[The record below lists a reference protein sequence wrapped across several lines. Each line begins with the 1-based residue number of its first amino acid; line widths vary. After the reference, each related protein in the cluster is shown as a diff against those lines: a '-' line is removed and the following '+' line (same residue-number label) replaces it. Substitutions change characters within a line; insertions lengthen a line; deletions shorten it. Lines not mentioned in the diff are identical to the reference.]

1 MKNKQNLTRS
11 FMVII
16 AINIFLLIDMIHQI
30 RTTSSQ
36 GSLIFLAVTIAIILV
51 SNIVQNVNLIYKI
64 KVKLNYNF
72 NLINSVLIAIS
83 LTIGM
88 LATLGIASLVLSI
101 WYELKQKANLE
112 FGPVEPADIS
122 VT

>member
-1 MKNKQNLTRS
+1 
-11 FMVII
+11 MVII